1 MKILSVRHAALP
13 ALLLP
18 LIAAAQ
24 AADEQTMVVTA
35 APTTVSELDTPA
47 AVSVVN
53 GDEMRQ
59 AAPRVNL
66 SESLGAVPG
75 LQVQN
80 RQNYAQDLQL
90 SIRGFGSR
98 STYGVRGL
106 RIYVDGIP
114 ATMPDGQGQT
124 SNIDIGSVD
133 TIEVLRGPF
142 SALYG
147 NSSGGV
153 INVTSQT
160 GTQPPTVEASSYYGS
175 FGTWH
180 YGMKA
185 TGAVGDGSHAGDV
198 DYTVSTNRFTT
209 HGYRDHSGARKNL
222 ANARL
227 GVRIND
233 VSKLTL
239 LLNSVDIKANDAG
252 GLTADEWRD
261 NPRQSPRGDQYNTR
275 KNTRQTQAGLRY
287 ERQLSAQDD
296 LSVMMY
302 AGERETTQFQS
313 IPRAPQLKPSHAGG
327 VIDLTRHYQG
337 IDTRLTHR
345 GELLVPVTLTAGL
358 DYENM
363 SERRKGYENFVMV
376 NGAPQYGEQG
386 ALRRNERN
394 LMWNVDPYLQTQW
407 QLTDKLSLD
416 AGVRYSSVWFD
427 SNDYYITPG
436 NGDDSGD
443 ASYHKWLPAGSLKY
457 ALTDAWNVYL
467 SAGRGFETPTINEL
481 SYRSDNQSGLN
492 FGLKPSTNDTV
503 EIGSK
508 TRIGNGLFT
517 AALFQTNTD
526 NEIVVDSSSG
536 GRTSYKNAGKTR
548 RQGVELGLDQQFG
561 ESWRLKAAWTWLD
574 ATYRTN
580 VCDDASC
587 NGNRIPGIARNMG
600 YASFGYQ
607 PEQGWYAGSDIRYMS
622 DIMAND
628 ENTAKAPSWTVVGLT
643 TGYKWSYGRMDMD
656 LFGRID
662 NLFDREYVGSVIV
675 NESNGR
681 YYEPAPGRNYGIGMT
696 PAWRFKNRPPPPPMP
711 LAIGGRSAFPG
722 RLFHRQAD
730 TRQRPALDTPPPS

>member
-133 TIEVLRGPF
+133 TIDVLRGPF

-508 TRIGNGLFT
+508 TRIGNGLLT
-517 AALFQTNTD
+517 AALFQTDTD

-548 RQGVELGLDQQFG
+548 RQGMELGLDQQFG

-580 VCDDASC
+580 VCGDASC
-587 NGNRIPGIARNMG
+587 NGNRIPAIARNMG

-656 LFGRID
+656 LFGRVD

-681 YYEPAPGRNYGIGMT
+681 YYEPAPGRNYGIGLNL
-696 PAWRFKNRPPPPPMP
+696 AWRFE
-711 LAIGGRSAFPG
+711 
-722 RLFHRQAD
+722 
-730 TRQRPALDTPPPS
+730 

>member
-1 MKILSVRHAALP
+1 
-13 ALLLP
+13 
-18 LIAAAQ
+18 
-24 AADEQTMVVTA
+24 MVVTA

-302 AGERETTQFQS
+302 AGERETSQFQS

-548 RQGVELGLDQQFG
+548 RQGMELGLDQQFG

-681 YYEPAPGRNYGIGMT
+681 YYEPAPGRNYGIGLNL
-696 PAWRFKNRPPPPPMP
+696 AWRFE
-711 LAIGGRSAFPG
+711 
-722 RLFHRQAD
+722 
-730 TRQRPALDTPPPS
+730 

>member
-1 MKILSVRHAALP
+1 MRHAALP

-75 LQVQN
+75 LQMQN

-548 RQGVELGLDQQFG
+548 RQGMELGLDQQFG

-681 YYEPAPGRNYGIGMT
+681 YYEPAPGRNYGIGLNL
-696 PAWRFKNRPPPPPMP
+696 AWRFE
-711 LAIGGRSAFPG
+711 
-722 RLFHRQAD
+722 
-730 TRQRPALDTPPPS
+730 

>member
-1 MKILSVRHAALP
+1 MKILSVRHVALP

-363 SERRKGYENFVMV
+363 SDRRKGYENFVMV

-548 RQGVELGLDQQFG
+548 RQGMELGLDQQFG

-681 YYEPAPGRNYGIGMT
+681 YYEPAPGRNYGIGLNL
-696 PAWRFKNRPPPPPMP
+696 AWRFE
-711 LAIGGRSAFPG
+711 
-722 RLFHRQAD
+722 
-730 TRQRPALDTPPPS
+730 

>member
-1 MKILSVRHAALP
+1 MKILSVRLAALP

-198 DYTVSTNRFTT
+198 DYMVSTNRFTT

-548 RQGVELGLDQQFG
+548 RQGMELGLDQQFG

-681 YYEPAPGRNYGIGMT
+681 YYEPAPGRNYGIGLNL
-696 PAWRFKNRPPPPPMP
+696 AWRFE
-711 LAIGGRSAFPG
+711 
-722 RLFHRQAD
+722 
-730 TRQRPALDTPPPS
+730 

>member
-1 MKILSVRHAALP
+1 MKILSVRHVALP

-548 RQGVELGLDQQFG
+548 RQGMELGLDQQFG

-675 NESNGR
+675 NE
-681 YYEPAPGRNYGIGMT
+681 
-696 PAWRFKNRPPPPPMP
+696 
-711 LAIGGRSAFPG
+711 
-722 RLFHRQAD
+722 
-730 TRQRPALDTPPPS
+730 

>member
-24 AADEQTMVVTA
+24 TADEQTMVVTA

-287 ERQLSAQDD
+287 ELQLSAQDD

-508 TRIGNGLFT
+508 TRLGNGLLT

-548 RQGVELGLDQQFG
+548 RQGMELGLDQQFG

-656 LFGRID
+656 LFGRVD

-681 YYEPAPGRNYGIGMT
+681 YYEPAPGRNYGIGLNL
-696 PAWRFKNRPPPPPMP
+696 AWRFE
-711 LAIGGRSAFPG
+711 
-722 RLFHRQAD
+722 
-730 TRQRPALDTPPPS
+730 

>member
-24 AADEQTMVVTA
+24 TADEQTMVVTA

-508 TRIGNGLFT
+508 TRLGNGLLT

-526 NEIVVDSSSG
+526 NEIVVNSSSG
-536 GRTSYKNAGKTR
+536 GRTSYKNAGKPVVR
-548 RQGVELGLDQQFG
+548 GWSWDWISSLARAGV
-561 ESWRLKAAWTWLD
+561 
-574 ATYRTN
+574 
-580 VCDDASC
+580 
-587 NGNRIPGIARNMG
+587 
-600 YASFGYQ
+600 
-607 PEQGWYAGSDIRYMS
+607 
-622 DIMAND
+622 
-628 ENTAKAPSWTVVGLT
+628 
-643 TGYKWSYGRMDMD
+643 
-656 LFGRID
+656 
-662 NLFDREYVGSVIV
+662 
-675 NESNGR
+675 
-681 YYEPAPGRNYGIGMT
+681 
-696 PAWRFKNRPPPPPMP
+696 
-711 LAIGGRSAFPG
+711 
-722 RLFHRQAD
+722 
-730 TRQRPALDTPPPS
+730 

>member
-1 MKILSVRHAALP
+1 MKILSVRLAALP

-227 GVRIND
+227 EVRIND

-548 RQGVELGLDQQFG
+548 RQGMELGLDQQFG

-681 YYEPAPGRNYGIGMT
+681 YYEPAPGRNYGIGLNL
-696 PAWRFKNRPPPPPMP
+696 AWRFE
-711 LAIGGRSAFPG
+711 
-722 RLFHRQAD
+722 
-730 TRQRPALDTPPPS
+730 

>member
-160 GTQPPTVEASSYYGS
+160 GTQPPTVEARSYYGS

-548 RQGVELGLDQQFG
+548 RQGMELGLDQQFG

-681 YYEPAPGRNYGIGMT
+681 YYEPAPGRNYGIGLNL
-696 PAWRFKNRPPPPPMP
+696 AWRFE
-711 LAIGGRSAFPG
+711 
-722 RLFHRQAD
+722 
-730 TRQRPALDTPPPS
+730 

>member
-153 INVTSQT
+153 INITSQT

-185 TGAVGDGSHAGDV
+185 TGAVGDGSRAGDV

-548 RQGVELGLDQQFG
+548 RQGMELGLDQQFG

-681 YYEPAPGRNYGIGMT
+681 YYEPAPGRNYGIGLNL
-696 PAWRFKNRPPPPPMP
+696 AWRFE
-711 LAIGGRSAFPG
+711 
-722 RLFHRQAD
+722 
-730 TRQRPALDTPPPS
+730 

>member
-1 MKILSVRHAALP
+1 MKILSVRHVALP

-548 RQGVELGLDQQFG
+548 RQGMELGLDQQFG

-681 YYEPAPGRNYGIGMT
+681 YYEPAPGRNYSIGLNL
-696 PAWRFKNRPPPPPMP
+696 AWRFE
-711 LAIGGRSAFPG
+711 
-722 RLFHRQAD
+722 
-730 TRQRPALDTPPPS
+730 

>member
-98 STYGVRGL
+98 TTYGVRGL

-508 TRIGNGLFT
+508 TRIGNGLLT
-517 AALFQTNTD
+517 AALFQTDTD

-548 RQGVELGLDQQFG
+548 RQGMELGLDLQFG

-580 VCDDASC
+580 VCGDASC

-656 LFGRID
+656 LFGRVD

-681 YYEPAPGRNYGIGMT
+681 YYEPAPGRNYGIGLNL
-696 PAWRFKNRPPPPPMP
+696 AWRFE
-711 LAIGGRSAFPG
+711 
-722 RLFHRQAD
+722 
-730 TRQRPALDTPPPS
+730 

>member
-275 KNTRQTQAGLRY
+275 KNPRQTQAGLRY

-548 RQGVELGLDQQFG
+548 RQGMELGLDQQFG

-681 YYEPAPGRNYGIGMT
+681 YYEPAPGRNYGIGLNL
-696 PAWRFKNRPPPPPMP
+696 AWRFE
-711 LAIGGRSAFPG
+711 
-722 RLFHRQAD
+722 
-730 TRQRPALDTPPPS
+730 

>member
-345 GELLVPVTLTAGL
+345 GELLVPVMLTAGL

-548 RQGVELGLDQQFG
+548 RQGMELGLDQQFG

-681 YYEPAPGRNYGIGMT
+681 YYEPAPGRNYGIGLNL
-696 PAWRFKNRPPPPPMP
+696 AWRFE
-711 LAIGGRSAFPG
+711 
-722 RLFHRQAD
+722 
-730 TRQRPALDTPPPS
+730 

>member
-24 AADEQTMVVTA
+24 TADEQTMVVTA

-313 IPRAPQLKPSHAGG
+313 IPRTPQLKPSHAGG

-394 LMWNVDPYLQTQW
+394 LMWNIDPYLQTQW

-508 TRIGNGLFT
+508 TRLGNGLLT

-548 RQGVELGLDQQFG
+548 RQGMELGLDQQFG

-607 PEQGWYAGSDIRYMS
+607 LEQGWYAGSDIRYMS

-656 LFGRID
+656 LFGRVD

-681 YYEPAPGRNYGIGMT
+681 YYEPAPGRNYGIGLNL
-696 PAWRFKNRPPPPPMP
+696 AWRFE
-711 LAIGGRSAFPG
+711 
-722 RLFHRQAD
+722 
-730 TRQRPALDTPPPS
+730 

>member
-481 SYRSDNQSGLN
+481 SSRSDNQSGLN

-548 RQGVELGLDQQFG
+548 RQGMELGLDQQFG

-681 YYEPAPGRNYGIGMT
+681 YYEPAPGRNYGIGLNL
-696 PAWRFKNRPPPPPMP
+696 AWRFE
-711 LAIGGRSAFPG
+711 
-722 RLFHRQAD
+722 
-730 TRQRPALDTPPPS
+730 

>member
-24 AADEQTMVVTA
+24 TADEQTMVVTA

-153 INVTSQT
+153 INITSQT

-363 SERRKGYENFVMV
+363 SERRKGYDNFVMV

-508 TRIGNGLFT
+508 TRLGNGLLT

-548 RQGVELGLDQQFG
+548 RQGMELGLDQQFG

-656 LFGRID
+656 LFGRVD

-681 YYEPAPGRNYGIGMT
+681 YYEPAPGRNYGIGLNL
-696 PAWRFKNRPPPPPMP
+696 AWRFE
-711 LAIGGRSAFPG
+711 
-722 RLFHRQAD
+722 
-730 TRQRPALDTPPPS
+730 

>member
-142 SALYG
+142 SDLYG

-252 GLTADEWRD
+252 GLTADEWRN

-436 NGDDSGD
+436 NGDDSGN

-548 RQGVELGLDQQFG
+548 RQGMELGLDQQFG

-681 YYEPAPGRNYGIGMT
+681 YYEPAPGRNYGIGLNL
-696 PAWRFKNRPPPPPMP
+696 AWRFE
-711 LAIGGRSAFPG
+711 
-722 RLFHRQAD
+722 
-730 TRQRPALDTPPPS
+730 

>member
-24 AADEQTMVVTA
+24 TADEQTMVVTA

-313 IPRAPQLKPSHAGG
+313 IPRTPQLKPSHAGG

-376 NGAPQYGEQG
+376 NGAPQYSEQG

-508 TRIGNGLFT
+508 TRLGNGLLT

-548 RQGVELGLDQQFG
+548 RQGMELGLDQQFG

-656 LFGRID
+656 LFGRVD

-681 YYEPAPGRNYGIGMT
+681 YYEPAPGRNYGIGLNL
-696 PAWRFKNRPPPPPMP
+696 AWRFE
-711 LAIGGRSAFPG
+711 
-722 RLFHRQAD
+722 
-730 TRQRPALDTPPPS
+730 

>member
-24 AADEQTMVVTA
+24 TADEQTMVVTA

-508 TRIGNGLFT
+508 TRLGNGLLT

-548 RQGVELGLDQQFG
+548 RQGMELGLDQQFG

-574 ATYRTN
+574 AIYRTN

-656 LFGRID
+656 LFGRVD

-681 YYEPAPGRNYGIGMT
+681 YYEPAPGRNYGIGLNL
-696 PAWRFKNRPPPPPMP
+696 AWRFE
-711 LAIGGRSAFPG
+711 
-722 RLFHRQAD
+722 
-730 TRQRPALDTPPPS
+730 

>member
-457 ALTDAWNVYL
+457 ALTDAWNVYI

-508 TRIGNGLFT
+508 TRIGNGLLT
-517 AALFQTNTD
+517 AALFQTDTD

-548 RQGVELGLDQQFG
+548 RQGMELGLDQQFG

-580 VCDDASC
+580 VCGDVSC

-656 LFGRID
+656 LFGRVD

-681 YYEPAPGRNYGIGMT
+681 YYEPAPGRNYGIGLNL
-696 PAWRFKNRPPPPPMP
+696 AWRFE
-711 LAIGGRSAFPG
+711 
-722 RLFHRQAD
+722 
-730 TRQRPALDTPPPS
+730 

>member
-1 MKILSVRHAALP
+1 MRHAALP

-209 HGYRDHSGARKNL
+209 HGYRDHSGASKNL

-548 RQGVELGLDQQFG
+548 RQGMELGLDQQFG

-681 YYEPAPGRNYGIGMT
+681 YYEPAPGRNYGIGLNL
-696 PAWRFKNRPPPPPMP
+696 AWRFE
-711 LAIGGRSAFPG
+711 
-722 RLFHRQAD
+722 
-730 TRQRPALDTPPPS
+730 

>member
-209 HGYRDHSGARKNL
+209 HGYRDHRGARKNL

-508 TRIGNGLFT
+508 TRIGNGLLT
-517 AALFQTNTD
+517 AALFQTDTD

-548 RQGVELGLDQQFG
+548 RQGMELGLDQQFG

-580 VCDDASC
+580 VCGDASC

-656 LFGRID
+656 LFGRVD

-681 YYEPAPGRNYGIGMT
+681 YYEPAPGRNYGIGLNL
-696 PAWRFKNRPPPPPMP
+696 AWRFE
-711 LAIGGRSAFPG
+711 
-722 RLFHRQAD
+722 
-730 TRQRPALDTPPPS
+730 

>member
-24 AADEQTMVVTA
+24 TADEQTMVVTA

-261 NPRQSPRGDQYNTR
+261 NPRQSLRGDQYNTR

-508 TRIGNGLFT
+508 TRLGNGLLT

-548 RQGVELGLDQQFG
+548 RQGMELGLDQQFG

-656 LFGRID
+656 LFGRVD

-681 YYEPAPGRNYGIGMT
+681 YYEPAPGRNYGIGLNL
-696 PAWRFKNRPPPPPMP
+696 AWRFE
-711 LAIGGRSAFPG
+711 
-722 RLFHRQAD
+722 
-730 TRQRPALDTPPPS
+730 

>member
-536 GRTSYKNAGKTR
+536 GRTSYKTAGKPR
-548 RQGVELGLDQQFG
+548 RQGMELGLDQQFG

-681 YYEPAPGRNYGIGMT
+681 YYEPAPGRNYGIGLNL
-696 PAWRFKNRPPPPPMP
+696 AWRFE
-711 LAIGGRSAFPG
+711 
-722 RLFHRQAD
+722 
-730 TRQRPALDTPPPS
+730 

>member
-1 MKILSVRHAALP
+1 MRHAALP

-24 AADEQTMVVTA
+24 TADEQTMVVTA

-313 IPRAPQLKPSHAGG
+313 IPRTPQLKPSHAGG

-508 TRIGNGLFT
+508 TRLGNGLLT

-548 RQGVELGLDQQFG
+548 RQGMELGLDQQFG

-656 LFGRID
+656 LFGRVD

-681 YYEPAPGRNYGIGMT
+681 YYEPAPGRNYGIGLNL
-696 PAWRFKNRPPPPPMP
+696 AWRFE
-711 LAIGGRSAFPG
+711 
-722 RLFHRQAD
+722 
-730 TRQRPALDTPPPS
+730 

>member
-287 ERQLSAQDD
+287 ERQLSAQND

-548 RQGVELGLDQQFG
+548 RQGMELGLDQQFG

-681 YYEPAPGRNYGIGMT
+681 YYEPAPGRNYGIGLNL
-696 PAWRFKNRPPPPPMP
+696 AWRFE
-711 LAIGGRSAFPG
+711 
-722 RLFHRQAD
+722 
-730 TRQRPALDTPPPS
+730 

>member
-80 RQNYAQDLQL
+80 RQNYAQNLQL

-548 RQGVELGLDQQFG
+548 RQGMELGLDQQFG

-681 YYEPAPGRNYGIGMT
+681 YYEPAPGRNYGIGLNL
-696 PAWRFKNRPPPPPMP
+696 AWRFE
-711 LAIGGRSAFPG
+711 
-722 RLFHRQAD
+722 
-730 TRQRPALDTPPPS
+730 

>member
-160 GTQPPTVEASSYYGS
+160 GAQPPTVEASSYYGS

-180 YGMKA
+180 YGLKA

-261 NPRQSPRGDQYNTR
+261 NPRQSPRGDEYNTR

-407 QLTDKLSLD
+407 QLTEKLSLD

-548 RQGVELGLDQQFG
+548 RQGMELGLDQQFG

-643 TGYKWSYGRMDMD
+643 TGYKWSYGKMDLD
-656 LFGRID
+656 LFGRVD

-681 YYEPAPGRNYGIGMT
+681 YYEPAPGRNYGIGLNL
-696 PAWRFKNRPPPPPMP
+696 AWRFE
-711 LAIGGRSAFPG
+711 
-722 RLFHRQAD
+722 
-730 TRQRPALDTPPPS
+730 

>member
-337 IDTRLTHR
+337 IDIRLTHR

-436 NGDDSGD
+436 NDDDSGD

-548 RQGVELGLDQQFG
+548 RQGMELGLDQQFG

-607 PEQGWYAGSDIRYMS
+607 PAQGWYAGSDIRYMS

-643 TGYKWSYGRMDMD
+643 TGYKWSYGRMGMD

-681 YYEPAPGRNYGIGMT
+681 YYEPAPGRNYGIGLNL
-696 PAWRFKNRPPPPPMP
+696 AWRFE
-711 LAIGGRSAFPG
+711 
-722 RLFHRQAD
+722 
-730 TRQRPALDTPPPS
+730 

>member
-1 MKILSVRHAALP
+1 MKILSVRHVALP

-313 IPRAPQLKPSHAGG
+313 IPRAPQLKSSHAGG

-548 RQGVELGLDQQFG
+548 RQGMELGLDQQFG

-681 YYEPAPGRNYGIGMT
+681 YYEPAPGRNYGIGLNL
-696 PAWRFKNRPPPPPMP
+696 AWRFE
-711 LAIGGRSAFPG
+711 
-722 RLFHRQAD
+722 
-730 TRQRPALDTPPPS
+730 